1 MPWRKCGLERFP
13 FGPTRAPPLL
23 NVHAHLHA
31 GLASDQRGC
40 PPGCFSQATC
50 SRSGRVSTPLFGG
63 LSFPLPAELAIEAM
77 VQIHAGIVV
86 GLRFI
91 VANEAAEELAS
102 FVRDALTCAQ

>member
-1 MPWRKCGLERFP
+1 M
-13 FGPTRAPPLL
+13 RAWHPINGVALL
-23 NVHAHLHA
+23 D
-31 GLASDQRGC
+31 ASPKR
-40 PPGCFSQATC
+40 PVAAEA
-50 SRSGRVSTPLFGG
+50 RVSTPLFGG

-102 FVRDALTCAQ
+102 FVRDALTCAPHSGSTSAMFARD